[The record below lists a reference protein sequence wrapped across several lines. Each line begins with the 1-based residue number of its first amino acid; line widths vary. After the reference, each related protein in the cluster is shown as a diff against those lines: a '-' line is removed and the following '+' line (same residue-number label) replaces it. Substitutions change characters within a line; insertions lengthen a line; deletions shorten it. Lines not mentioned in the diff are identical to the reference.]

1 MQTHERHLDQIVE
14 RLKRIEDALEQKP
27 DRDDVEN
34 VSSDLTFKLEEL
46 HDDVRDLQGEL
57 EEVKGQVDDLHSED
71 R

>member
-34 VSSDLTFKLEEL
+34 WSSDLAFKLEEL

>member
-34 VSSDLTFKLEEL
+34 ISSDLAFKLEEL
-46 HDDVRDLQGEL
+46 HDDVRDLQAAL

>member
-27 DRDDVEN
+27 DRDDLEN

-46 HDDVRDLQGEL
+46 HDDVRDLQAALG
-57 EEVKGQVDDLHSED
+57 EVKGQVDDLHSED

>member
-34 VSSDLTFKLEEL
+34 ISSDLTFKLEEL

>member
-34 VSSDLTFKLEEL
+34 WSSDLAFKLEEL
-46 HDDVRDLQGEL
+46 HDDVRDLQGAL

>member
-27 DRDDVEN
+27 DRDDLEN
-34 VSSDLTFKLEEL
+34 WSSDLAFKLEEL
-46 HDDVRDLQGEL
+46 HEDVRDLQGEL

>member
-34 VSSDLTFKLEEL
+34 WSSDLTFKLEEL

>member
-34 VSSDLTFKLEEL
+34 ISSDLAFKLEEL

>member
-34 VSSDLTFKLEEL
+34 ISSDLAFKLEEL
-46 HDDVRDLQGEL
+46 HEDVRDLQGEL

>member
-1 MQTHERHLDQIVE
+1 LQTHERHLDQIVE

-34 VSSDLTFKLEEL
+34 WSSDLAFKLEEL

>member
-34 VSSDLTFKLEEL
+34 WSSDLTFKLEEL
-46 HDDVRDLQGEL
+46 HDDVRDLQGAL

>member
-14 RLKRIEDALEQKP
+14 RLKRIEEALEQKP
-27 DRDDVEN
+27 DRDDLEN
-34 VSSDLTFKLEEL
+34 VSSDLAFTLEVL

>member
-27 DRDDVEN
+27 DRDDAEN

-46 HDDVRDLQGEL
+46 HDDVRDLQGAL
-57 EEVKGQVDDLHSED
+57 EEVKGQVDDLYSED